1 MTNTVNPLTEPS
13 SNSPSALSATASSGS
28 SATPSDADSASL
40 DRLLDL
46 NRYPLDQP
54 SSPAYR
60 AVVDQARREL
70 RATGCAVIKDLVQPS
85 ALAVLSA
92 EIHDRKSH
100 THYST
105 QTINP
110 YFHTE
115 PDPSFPHDHPVNTFL
130 ERSSGFIPGDA
141 WESGCATDVI
151 FRAPEL
157 TRFLAECLEVPELH
171 CYADPLAGLTT
182 NILDP
187 GQQFTWHFDTN
198 DFAVTVLVDEA
209 DEGGLFEY
217 VPDIRSAND
226 EGFDRIAG
234 VLAGGRDG
242 VVTLDLRPGDMQIF
256 RGRYSLHQVSRVG
269 DGSQPRHA
277 AIFAYTERPGV
288 IGRVARTRQLFGR
301 VLPEHEAAERER
313 VRSDQL
319 LD

>member
-1 MTNTVNPLTEPS
+1 MTTTSNPLSPGRPTTPAITGS
-13 SNSPSALSATASSGS
+13 DSPSLA
-28 SATPSDADSASL
+28 
-40 DRLLDL
+40 RLLDL
-46 NRYPLDQP
+46 DRYPLDQP
-54 SSPAYR
+54 ASPGYR
-60 AVVDQARREL
+60 AAVEDARREL
-70 RATGCAVIKDLVQPS
+70 RADGCAVIKDFVRSP
-85 ALAVLSA
+85 ALDVLAS
-92 EIHDRKSH
+92 EIRNRKH
-100 THYST
+100 RTHYST

-115 PDPSFPHDHPVNTFL
+115 PDPAYPDDHPVNTFL

-141 WESGCATDVI
+141 WERGCATDVI

-157 TRFLAECLEVPELH
+157 SHFLADCLEIPQLH
-171 CYADPLAGLTT
+171 CYADPLAGLTS

-217 VPDIRSAND
+217 VPDIRSAGD
-226 EGFDRIAG
+226 EGFEHIAE

-256 RGRYSLHQVSRVG
+256 RGRYSLHRVSRVG
-269 DGSQPRHA
+269 AGSRPRHA

-301 VLPEHEAAERER
+301 VLPAHEAAERER
-313 VRSDQL
+313 VRSDRL